1 MVGMPI
7 PLVGV
12 GWIPVVG
19 VGAGVEV
26 GWFLFGLPVGVGVV
40 GWVGAGVNVGA
51 VVGWPHESA
60 WVPEMKYSV

>member
-12 GWIPVVG
+12 GWIVVG

-51 VVGWPHESA
+51 VVGWPQELA